1 LRNEA
6 MTHVG
11 PAREAGDARER
22 LRQAGLQVT
31 TPRRVVLEQ
40 LADYPH
46 VSIAEVGNL
55 VRCALRSRRR
65 APQFS

>member
-6 MTHVG
+6 MTRVG
-11 PAREAGDARER
+11 PAREAGDAREW
-22 LRQAGLQVT
+22 LRQAGLRVT
-31 TPRRVVLEQ
+31 RPRRVILEQ

-46 VSIAEVGNL
+46 VTVAEVGNL
-55 VRCALRSRRR
+55 VRCALRGRLR